1 MFCVPIPEISNWYK
15 MTKKALTI
23 YKASAGSGKTFML
36 TRHYLTLALES
47 EKNYTHILAITF
59 TRKATAEMRQR
70 IVDELKLLSSN
81 ISQSEHAEY
90 ISKELGISLDE
101 LQVRSQKLLSS
112 ILHDYS
118 NFSITTIDQFFQR
131 IIRSLARE
139 LGLPAGY
146 RIEMDEKKILSRA
159 VEIMLDKTSD
169 DEELFNL
176 FLEYVKSEVIDENRS
191 HIFHNAIIE
200 FVEKILREDLKD
212 AFLKIGD
219 NDFKSIVQTYQ
230 KTLQTQFYAFENE
243 LKRRTNVF
251 EEQLKHHNLELSD
264 LKNGT
269 RAKYLYNAVS
279 NGFKFKTDD
288 LKKLFGTDIDEEKD
302 KFLKKDFLK
311 NIGSDYD
318 SLHQI
323 FVSDCQHFTDNYP
336 QYYFAK
342 NAHRNLWHILFFA
355 NIWFEMNQI
364 KKNENLF
371 VIGDSPVLL
380 SQIIDKNDTSFIF
393 EKIAN
398 RFNHFLID
406 EFQDT
411 STLQWNNLRPF
422 VANSMAQFN
431 PQQQKS
437 NVNNLIVGDVKQ
449 AIYRFR
455 NGNWSLL
462 NEQVDKELGSLGID
476 NQVLN
481 HNWRSSRTIIDFNNT
496 AFDILRKELP
506 LEYFS
511 DVPIEYR
518 NALESL
524 YKDYKQQYPHETEK
538 QGYVQVVA
546 LEKDEYRE
554 TTVNTVIN
562 QVIEM
567 LDNGVQQGDIAIL
580 VRKAEHGQIIAEAL
594 LSCSSDIKKHNLQIA
609 MSDVLSVDKS
619 IAISAII
626 NTLQYLSNPEEEYY
640 IWIAAWNV
648 AKTLG
653 TDTKN
658 FFCQTPQK
666 LLPSEFFDSIENLK
680 KSTIYDA
687 VIRIIEIFKL
697 NRNKDEIP
705 FLSRF
710 LNFITQYLENS
721 SSDQKAFLKYW
732 EDESS
737 NVKIPSPSTSNA
749 IQILTI
755 HKSKGLEFKH
765 VILPFVDWRIV
776 NSNKELVWVKDQIN
790 DTNLPVSAPFTQ
802 AAEFSIYKDLL
813 YNEYFNFVVDSLNI
827 IYVAFTRAKTSLS
840 IYTTQE
846 PVKNTVGKWIVNIFN
861 ERDKWQGEIDYD
873 DKGNFLKYTFGNS
886 KLLHEASETTEEAGN
901 IIDSLTIDTDI
912 SVSVRNSSSVY
923 SKDEDTELSGVEYGT
938 VMHRIM
944 EQITT
949 LSSLDRA
956 VNKIA
961 ATGVLSRDEIDEI
974 SRKIKDAITQPQVSE
989 WLSENAKIYNEHVLI
1004 SPDGKLLRPDR
1015 IVETSDGKRIL
1026 IDYKFTHEQSDEH
1039 INQVHKYAKTLEKA
1053 GKKVDS
1059 AYLWYMLQNNIVKA
1073 I

>member
-1 MFCVPIPEISNWYK
+1 MS
-15 MTKKALTI
+15 KKALTI

-36 TRHYLTLALES
+36 TRHYLTLALET

-70 IVDELKLLSSN
+70 IVDELRLLSSN
-81 ISQSEHAEY
+81 ISQSEHAKY
-90 ISKELGISLDE
+90 ISKELDISLEE
-101 LQVRSQKLLSS
+101 LQIRSQKLLSS

-169 DEELFNL
+169 DEKLFNL

-200 FVEKILREDLKD
+200 FVEKILREDLKS
-212 AFLKIGD
+212 AFIKIGD
-219 NDFKSIVQTYQ
+219 KEFKNIVQTYQ
-230 KTLQTQFYAFENE
+230 KTLQTQFYTFENE
-243 LKRRTNVF
+243 LKRRTNIF
-251 EEQLKHHNLELSD
+251 EERLRHYNFELSD

-269 RAKYLYNAVS
+269 RAKYLYNAVP

-288 LKKLFGTDIDEEKD
+288 LKKLFDTDIDEEKD

-311 NIGSDYD
+311 EIGSGYD
-318 SLHQI
+318 SLNQI
-323 FVSDCQHFTDNYP
+323 FTYDCQYFTDNYP
-336 QYYFAK
+336 RYYFAK

-355 NIWFEMNQI
+355 NIWYEMNQI
-364 KKNENLF
+364 KQNENLF

-411 STLQWNNLRPF
+411 STLQWDNLRPF

-431 PQQQKS
+431 PQQQKGS
-437 NVNNLIVGDVKQ
+437 VNNLIVGDVKQ

-455 NGNWSLL
+455 NGNWELL
-462 NEQVDKELGSLGID
+462 NEQVDKELSNLGID

-481 HNWRSSRTIIDFNNT
+481 HNWRSSKTIIDFNNT
-496 AFDILRKELP
+496 AFNILRKKLP

-511 DVPIEYR
+511 NVPVKYR
-518 NALESL
+518 NDLDYL
-524 YKDYKQQYPHETEK
+524 YKDYEQQYPHKTEK

-554 TTVNTVIN
+554 TTVNTVVS
-562 QVIEM
+562 QVLEM
-567 LDNGVQQGDIAIL
+567 LNSGVQQGDIAIL

-594 LSCSSDIKKHNLQIA
+594 LSRSSDITKHNLQVA

-619 IAISAII
+619 IAINAII
-626 NTLQYLSNPEEEYY
+626 NTLKYLSNPKEGYY

-666 LLPSEFFDSIENLK
+666 LLPSEFFDSIEDLK

-687 VIRIIEIFKL
+687 VIKIIEIFKL
-697 NRNKDEIP
+697 NTNKDEIP

-790 DTNLPVSAPFTQ
+790 DTKFPVSAPFNKN
-802 AAEFSIYKDLL
+802 AEFSTYKDFL
-813 YNEYFNFVVDSLNI
+813 YDEYFNLVVDSLNI

-840 IYTTQE
+840 VYTTQK
-846 PVKNTVGKWIVNIFN
+846 PATNTVGEWIINMFN
-861 ERDKWQGEIDYD
+861 EQDKWQGIIDCD
-873 DKGNFLKYTFGNS
+873 DKSNFLKYTFGDN
-886 KLLHEASETTEEAGN
+886 KLLYEASDTTEETGN
-901 IIDSLTIDTDI
+901 IIDSLTVDTDI
-912 SVSVRNSSSVY
+912 SVSVRNSSNFY
-923 SKDEDTELSGVEYGT
+923 PKDEDTELSGIEYGT

-949 LSSLDRA
+949 LLSLDKA
-956 VNKIA
+956 VDKIA
-961 ATGVLSRDEIDEI
+961 ATGVLSRNEIVEI
-974 SRKIKDAITQPQVSE
+974 SKKTKDAISQPQVSE
-989 WLSENAKIYNEHVLI
+989 WFSEDSKIYNEHVLI

-1026 IDYKFTHEQSDEH
+1026 IDYKFTHEQSDDH

-1053 GKKVDS
+1053 GKKIDS
-1059 AYLWYMLQNNIVKA
+1059 AYLWYMIQNNIVKV
-1073 I
+1073 IGN

>member
-1 MFCVPIPEISNWYK
+1 

-36 TRHYLTLALES
+36 TRHYLTLALET

-90 ISKELGISLDE
+90 ISKELGINLDE
-101 LQVRSQKLLSS
+101 LQIRSQKLLSS

-159 VEIMLDKTSD
+159 VEIMLDKTTD

-200 FVEKILREDLKD
+200 FVEKILREDLKN

-219 NDFKSIVQTYQ
+219 KDFKNIVQEYQ
-230 KTLQTQFYAFENE
+230 QTLQTQFYAFEAE
-243 LKRRTNVF
+243 LKRRTNNF
-251 EEQLKHHNLELSD
+251 AEQLQHYNLGLSD

-288 LKKLFGTDIDEEKD
+288 LKKLFATDIDEEKD

-311 NIGSDYD
+311 EVGNGYGG
-318 SLHQI
+318 LHQI
-323 FVSDCQHFTDNYP
+323 FISDCQYFTESYP

-355 NIWFEMNQI
+355 NIWREMNQI
-364 KKNENLF
+364 KQNENLF

-411 STLQWNNLRPF
+411 STLQWDNLRPF

-431 PQQQKS
+431 PQQQKGC
-437 NVNNLIVGDVKQ
+437 VNNLIVGDVKQ

-481 HNWRSSRTIIDFNNT
+481 HNWRSTKTIIDFNNT
-496 AFDILRKELP
+496 VFDILRKELP
-506 LEYFS
+506 LEYFTG
-511 DVPIEYR
+511 VPAEYR
-518 NALESL
+518 NTLKSL
-524 YKDYKQQYPHETEK
+524 YKDYEQKYPPNKSEK

-554 TTVNTVIN
+554 TTVEIVVN
-562 QVIEM
+562 QVLEM

-594 LSCSSDIKKHNLQIA
+594 LSCGSDITKHNLQIA

-619 IAISAII
+619 IAINAII
-626 NTLQYLSNPEEEYY
+626 NTLQYLSNPQEEYY
-640 IWIAAWNV
+640 IWVAAWNV
-648 AKTLG
+648 AQTLG
-653 TDTKN
+653 TDTKK
-658 FFCQTPQK
+658 FFSQTPQT
-666 LLPSEFFDSIENLK
+666 LLPLEFFDSLEDLK
-680 KSTIYDA
+680 KSNIYDA

-697 NRNKDEIP
+697 NKNRDEIP

-710 LNFITQYLENS
+710 LNFITQYLESS
-721 SSDQKAFLKYW
+721 SSDQKTFLKYW

-737 NVKIPSPSTSNA
+737 NIKIPSPSTSNA

-765 VILPFVDWRIV
+765 VILPFVDWRII
-776 NSNKELVWVKDQIN
+776 NSNKELVWVE
-790 DTNLPVSAPFTQ
+790 TNYNNKEFPVSAPFTLT
-802 AAEFSIYKDLL
+802 AEFSTYKDLL
-813 YNEYFNFVVDSLNI
+813 YEEYFKFIVDSLNI

-840 IYTTQE
+840 VYTTQK
-846 PVKNTVGKWIVNIFN
+846 PIKNTVGEWIVNMFN
-861 ERDKWQGEIDYD
+861 IRDKWQGEIDYD
-873 DKGNFLKYTFGNS
+873 DKGNFLKYTFGDS
-886 KLLHEASETTEEAGN
+886 KFLYETSKATDEAVN
-901 IIDSLTIDTDI
+901 IIDSLTINTDI
-912 SVSVRNSSSVY
+912 SVSVRNSDSFY
-923 SKDEDTELSGVEYGT
+923 PKDEDTELSGIEYGT

-949 LSSLDRA
+949 LSSLDKA
-956 VNKIA
+956 VNKVA
-961 ATGVLSRDEIDEI
+961 STGILSREEMATI
-974 SRKIKDAITQPQVSE
+974 SKKIEDAITQPQVSE
-989 WLSENAKIYNEHVLI
+989 WFSENAKIYNEHVLI

-1015 IVETSDGKRIL
+1015 IVETPDGKRIL

-1039 INQVHKYAKTLEKA
+1039 INQVYKYAKTLEKA

-1059 AYLWYMLQNNIVKA
+1059 AYIWYMLQNKIVEA
-1073 I
+1073 ISNEQLRITNYE